1 MFLTAAPQHPKK
13 FNLSN
18 HLYLLLYALFLLE
31 VLSAVILFTLW
42 SVSLQREYFAKHPGG
57 VNPVRANDVFFTVH
71 AILLTFIT
79 ILQCVFYDVSKLLF
93 V

>member
-1 MFLTAAPQHPKK
+1 MYLFSSQ
-13 FNLSN
+13 LSC
-18 HLYLLLYALFLLE
+18 YAL
-31 VLSAVILFTLW
+31 LFYLHFAGF
-42 SVSLQREYFAKHPGG
+42 VSLQREYFAKHPGG

-79 ILQCVFYDVSKLLF
+79 ILQCVFYDVSTKLLF